1 MCSGLRQ
8 LEREQ
13 GCSFNHCGLTS
24 VATEQRFSTFSPL
37 YPPMALA
44 LLAQTVKSLPA
55 MLETLGRE
63 EPFEK
68 GTVTHSSILAWRILG
83 QRCLGYSPWGWQR
96 VGQRVTNTPPTQD

>member
-55 MLETLGRE
+55 MLETWVQSLDRE
-63 EPFEK
+63 DPLEK
-68 GTVTHSSILAWRILG
+68 EMAIHSGTLAWKI
-83 QRCLGYSPWGWQR
+83 PWTGEPGR
-96 VGQRVTNTPPTQD
+96 L